1 MRIWKSETLPSDL
14 RDAVIVASQE
24 ETSQGVGT
32 MGDKSLLSIAAK
44 VLAWILSHRLSS
56 VAGHGICSYINP
68 GEMLRSIQRSRHD
81 LYFI

>member
-32 MGDKSLLSIAAK
+32 MGANPYFLLLRKFWPGSYLTDYHQWPDMVFAAT
-44 VLAWILSHRLSS
+44 
-56 VAGHGICSYINP
+56 
-68 GEMLRSIQRSRHD
+68 
-81 LYFI
+81 